1 MVGQRRTPICSF
13 PKFVKT
19 LLNGGAG
26 ILRPFGLVV
35 SRSQLDDRREAELL
49 NCFAFT

>member
-1 MVGQRRTPICSF
+1 MAGQRRTPICSF

-26 ILRPFGLVV
+26 IFGPFGLVGF
-35 SRSQLDDRREAELL
+35 RSQL
-49 NCFAFT
+49 TQ